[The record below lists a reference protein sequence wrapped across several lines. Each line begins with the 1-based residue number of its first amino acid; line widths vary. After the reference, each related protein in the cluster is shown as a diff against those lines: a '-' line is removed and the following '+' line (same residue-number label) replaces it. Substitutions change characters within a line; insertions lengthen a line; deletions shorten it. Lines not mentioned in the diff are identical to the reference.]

1 MGKELN
7 LICICFD
14 TLRADIIGEGK
25 KLSFVETHNMDNFAD
40 ESIIFDRAFCEG
52 APTIQVR
59 RAWFTGKRS
68 FPWRFNVDR
77 RGVTPTWW
85 GWHKIPDEHTTL
97 AEILLRRGY
106 YTGLIT
112 DVPHYFQPTINFH
125 RGFVNYDFIR
135 GNGAED
141 PWRAGSIK
149 MVETLAKQY
158 KRPKLSRF
166 LQYLLNIR
174 DRKSEEDYTCAQL
187 FIRASKWLEDSL
199 ENQPFFLWIDSFD
212 PHEPWDPPSKYAEL
226 YSNFD
231 GEEKLKAQYFGEVTF
246 ADVWFGRLLEKIDD
260 LGLLDNTIIML
271 LSDHGT
277 QLLDHGHYGKQY
289 PVTHPSQYAH
299 DTQINWI
306 VRHPDGPRG
315 RHITQFV
322 QTHDLTPTILAML
335 DIPFERQ
342 DSIMDGENVWS
353 LVTGEKEIIRDHVV
367 IGWCNTA
374 SVRDDEWNY
383 VTDFTLKNDPES
395 ALYHLS
401 QDPEE
406 NCNVMGEEPNIVK
419 KQRKRLETILGQ
431 PLPAQPTE
439 KLPFSELPRIL
450 EYLKNRYNYKLT
462 EGEINLFLRSCNKDK
477 RAFT

>member
-1 MGKELN
+1 MDRYN
-7 LICICFD
+7 LICVCFD
-14 TLRADIIGEGK
+14 TLRADTIGDNK
-25 KLSFVETHNMDNFAD
+25 KLSSVETKNMNDFAD
-40 ESIIFDRAFCEG
+40 ESVVFDRAFCDG

-85 GWHKIPDEHTTL
+85 GWHKIPDEHETL
-97 AEILLRRGY
+97 SEILLQRGY
-106 YTGLIT
+106 YTGLFT

-141 PWRAGSIK
+141 AWRAGSIEK
-149 MVETLAKQY
+149 ISNLQKSYA
-158 KRPKLSRF
+158 RPAFSRF

-187 FIRASKWLEDSL
+187 FLKAAKWLEDSL
-199 ENQPFFLWIDSFD
+199 DNQPFFLWVDSFD

-226 YSNFD
+226 YSNYK
-231 GEEKLKAQYFGEVTF
+231 GEESLKAQYFGEVTF
-246 ADVWFGRLLEKIDD
+246 ADRCFGRLLEKTDE

-306 VRHPDGPRG
+306 VRHPEGPRVK
-315 RHITQFV
+315 HISQFV
-322 QTHDLTPTILAML
+322 QTHDLMPTILGL
-335 DIPFERQ
+335 LNIPFEQR
-342 DSIMDGENVWS
+342 DLIMDGEDVWP
-353 LVTGEKEIIRDHVV
+353 LVTGEKEEVRDHVV

-383 VTDFTLKNDPES
+383 VTDFTLKDDPQS

-401 QDPEE
+401 LDS
-406 NCNVMGEEPNIVK
+406 GEIRNIVK
-419 KQRKRLETILGQ
+419 EQPDIVNKQRKRLETVLGQ
-431 PLPAQPTE
+431 PLPAQPDE
-439 KLPFSELPRIL
+439 KLPTSEIPAIL
-450 EYLKNRYNYKLT
+450 EYLKYRHNYKLT
-462 EGEINLFLRSCNKDK
+462 AGEEDLFLRSCSKY
-477 RAFT
+477 